1 MNDPYEILQLAQQ
14 RASEKSLPYAG
25 AMTPREAFEILQ
37 ANPQALLVDVRT
49 QAELGLVGRVPTA
62 LNIEWAFYPGMV
74 PNQDFAKQLL
84 EKVDKN
90 QMLIFMCR
98 TGGRSHSAAAV
109 AATMGFTQ
117 AYNMLEGFEGEAN
130 TLNQRTMI
138 NGWKHAGL
146 PWTN

>member
-1 MNDPYEILQLAQQ
+1 MNDQHEILQLAQQ

-25 AMTPREAFEILQ
+25 AMTPREAFEVLK
-37 ANPQALLVDVRT
+37 ANPQALLIDVRT

-74 PNQDFAKQLL
+74 PNQDFAKQLV

-90 QMLIFMCR
+90 QVLIFMCR

-109 AATMGFTQ
+109 AATQGFTQ

-130 TLNQRTMI
+130 AMNQRTMI
-138 NGWKHAGL
+138 NGWKHADL

>member
-1 MNDPYEILQLAQQ
+1 MNDQHEILQLAQQ

-25 AMTPREAFEILQ
+25 AMTPREAFEVLQ
-37 ANPQALLVDVRT
+37 ANPQALLIDVRT
-49 QAELGLVGRVPTA
+49 QAELGLVGRVPVA

-74 PNQDFAKQLL
+74 PNQDFTKQLV

-90 QMLIFMCR
+90 QTLIFMCR

-109 AATMGFTQ
+109 AATLGFTQ
-117 AYNMLEGFEGEAN
+117 AYNMLEGFEGESN

>member
-1 MNDPYEILQLAQQ
+1 MNDQHEILQLAQQ
-14 RASEKSLPYAG
+14 RANEKSLPYAG
-25 AMTPREAFEILQ
+25 AMTPREAFEVLKT
-37 ANPQALLVDVRT
+37 NPQALLIDVRT

-74 PNQDFAKQLL
+74 PNQDFAKQLV

-90 QMLIFMCR
+90 QVLIFMCR
-98 TGGRSHSAAAV
+98 TGGRSHNAAAV
-109 AATMGFTQ
+109 AATLGFTQ

-130 TLNQRTMI
+130 TFNQRTKI